1 MYKRILVATD
11 GTKLSKKAVAA
22 ASKLA
27 VELGAI
33 LTLVHVVPKYPNSFF
48 DGLSVLGVKE
58 IMQLEKALVAKAQA
72 SLDQLLNTT
81 VDHHIDRNTVIVKS
95 TNVSDALLKVA
106 KKTKAE
112 LIVMASHGRGGVK
125 RVLIGSETHQVL
137 THSEIPV
144 LVIR

>member
-1 MYKRILVATD
+1 MYKKILVATD
-11 GTKLSKKAVAA
+11 GTKLSKKAVLA

-27 VELGAI
+27 VELGAT
-33 LTLVHVVPKYPNSFF
+33 LTLVHVVPKYSNTFF
-48 DGLSVLGVKE
+48 DGLPVLSVKE
-58 IMQLEKALVAKAQA
+58 ITQLEQALVEKAQA
-72 SLDQLLNTT
+72 GLDQLLDMT
-81 VDHHIDRNTVIVKS
+81 VSHHIDRETVVIKS
-95 TNVSDALLKVA
+95 TNISEALLKVA
-106 KKTKAE
+106 HKSKAD